1 MDVLDIFALI
11 VMGILLAVVIWLVV
25 LLGSMPGKIAKE
37 NGHPQAEA
45 IQVLG
50 WIGIITL
57 GFSWFIAITWAY
69 MKPIGKASTD
79 PGLDARVKAL
89 EKQIEQLQGE
99 GDES

>member
-1 MDVLDIFALI
+1 MGILDIFALI
-11 VMGILLAVVIWLVV
+11 VMGILLAVAIWLVV
-25 LLGSMPGKIAKE
+25 LLGSMPGKIAKAH
-37 NGHPQAEA
+37 GHPQADA

-89 EKQIEQLQGE
+89 ENQVEQLQGA

>member
-1 MDVLDIFALI
+1 MDILDIFALI

-37 NGHPQAEA
+37 HGHPQAEA

-57 GFSWFIAITWAY
+57 GISWFIAFTWAY
-69 MKPIGKASTD
+69 TKPIGKASTD
-79 PGLDARVKAL
+79 SGLDARVKAL
-89 EKQIEQLQGE
+89 ENQIVQLQGG